1 MLPIHTVLCPL
12 DFSEP
17 SYKALQVAVEM
28 ASHFKAELLLAHF
41 VAPATSGVPAD
52 PMFAFAGQETY
63 EQAAKSAAEEQLAMA
78 TKRIPSDLSSRS
90 VVGIGDAAEE
100 IVRLAN
106 TAAADLVVI
115 CTHGLTGWRH
125 LVFGSVAE
133 KVVRLS
139 ERPVLVIP
147 AHETAGDS
155 MGR

>member
-1 MLPIHTVLCPL
+1 MSVGADDDLLAADGLDNRMLRIHTVLCPV

-78 TKRIPSDLSSRS
+78 TKLFLLI
-90 VVGIGDAAEE
+90 
-100 IVRLAN
+100 
-106 TAAADLVVI
+106 
-115 CTHGLTGWRH
+115 
-125 LVFGSVAE
+125 
-133 KVVRLS
+133 
-139 ERPVLVIP
+139 
-147 AHETAGDS
+147 
-155 MGR
+155 